1 MPIAPD
7 AAAGEPAIVILT
19 GAGISAASGLST
31 FRDPDGLWAQIDIE
45 DVATP
50 EAFDRHPARVHDFYN
65 ARRRQLRS
73 SGIAP
78 NAAHVALA
86 DLQRRWRGSFT
97 LITQN
102 IDDLHERAGS
112 VGAIHMHGELLKSRC
127 VRSGATF
134 ACPGDLSTAA
144 RCPCCGEAGT
154 LRPHVVWFGEMPLG
168 LDRIHAATRACDLF
182 VAIGTS
188 GEVYPAAG
196 LIEVARGNGRA
207 RTVELNLE
215 RTRLTW
221 MFDESVQGPAA
232 AIVPAWASRL

>member
-1 MPIAPD
+1 MTSL
-7 AAAGEPAIVILT
+7 VILT

-31 FRDPDGLWAQIDIE
+31 FRDPDGLWAQVDIE

-50 EAFDRHPARVHDFYN
+50 EAFHRDPARVHDFYN
-65 ARRRQLRS
+65 ARRRQLQS
-73 SGIAP
+73 AGIAP
-78 NAAHVALA
+78 NAAHEALA
-86 DLQRRWRGSFT
+86 ALQRRWRGAFT
-97 LITQN
+97 LVTQN

-112 VGAIHMHGELLKSRC
+112 TGVIHMHGELLKSRC
-127 VRSGATF
+127 VRTGETF
-134 ACPGDLSTAA
+134 ACPGELSTAA
-144 RCPCCGEAGT
+144 SCPCCGEPGT
-154 LRPHVVWFGEMPLG
+154 LRPHVVWFGEMPLAM
-168 LDRIHAATRACDLF
+168 DRIHAATRACDLF

-207 RTVELNLE
+207 RAVELNLE

-232 AIVPAWASRL
+232 TIVPAWTSRL